1 MATAISAIGGFSTS
15 LCCVLSPPPR
25 KGKEGSLSLI
35 TRRSCTAAAGRLS
48 CGGAGKRMP
57 NFSLF
62 SSNSDQQPEEA
73 EGAELLD
80 EVFLPRTSG
89 KVPNSNSQIPD
100 AFHQR
105 VLLTGR
111 FLICCLV
118 VLVAEAMP
126 TGYSP
131 KIHFRCRAS
140 TFRQVCDRLLATFG
154 EEFVNALRLL
164 QLDQFLL
171 MPAFKQNVP
180 LVHMLLTKWNVK
192 KQCFVIKGKNIP
204 FTAEEVAMIT
214 GLPNRGADFVIGNG
228 RISGVTA
235 NDLRH
240 EIDGMK
246 RSTPLKELLEK
257 FIVYLLSNLFF
268 PLANFRVPSSILT
281 VAENA
286 EEFLMYNWPAS
297 IRQFLVAEFDS
308 IAEKHRKNTPLG
320 YINGFVIILIIWF
333 LEHSKV
339 VDPLEELSR
348 RRFVRWDSQIMY
360 SEKDVL
366 GLFKEVQYPAV
377 MLAVPRGIPLRT
389 VRYTAEY
396 RGVLVVIPIGIHQST
411 ERYWLWYRSIA
422 KDFQGITE
430 QENALIHSEVRS
442 DVQTEE
448 PGRKLIIKVRIPK
461 TSSPPTQTSTPPTQ
475 TSPIPTQT
483 SPLPAQSPARTPQ
496 SPSPPPDTSSPAHTI
511 CTTIAPSGSPP
522 DIAVTSTPQSTATP
536 THTKTSPPPPIGT
549 SSAEKPTR
557 ASSFLDDDRLCL
569 AKDMARLISQN
580 KMLLK
585 KISKIESNSMVL
597 ERRVAALEHELFE
610 RKDQDKKLEDVMMF
624 LQVNF
629 PNSFKTEN
637 VGDQAEHLSRTPTA
651 DVTDSPHAEEPVVD
665 VEEPAVNV
673 EEPAVFAEAAMLQ
686 QVDKIIEMMEET
698 IEEEPSAGIAGRV
711 RQRSKRKRKSVRS
724 PYTTGKRKTRKKIQK
739 EPPAVVPLHEQ
750 KDESPPPQQEKSGM
764 ELVVVPED
772 TQITYVPAPKFL
784 DFPGRNMIS
793 EYKCS
798 FIDGCLAKFH
808 DKNDAVYNSGNVVI
822 YRSQIDE
829 LLTSEYLDNNY
840 VDAAAIILSEKN
852 SLAPGLYQPFLYVS
866 SFHWSLPTVI
876 RRVPTQYRLDTE
888 RNFTGTALVPRESG
902 QYLVGTEQYRPIP
915 MEYRAG
921 YYHTYDYETS
931 KFVSHINK
939 ESVKASKV
947 LLINHFYQDT
957 EHAFGEDIRQW
968 PVRAVVGVPVQS
980 NSVDCGVFVCKYME
994 AAIQPEA
1001 VVWPDQQHWAAN
1013 MPKYRAELAYAILCA
1028 TIK

>member
-1 MATAISAIGGFSTS
+1 
-15 LCCVLSPPPR
+15 
-25 KGKEGSLSLI
+25 
-35 TRRSCTAAAGRLS
+35 
-48 CGGAGKRMP
+48 MP
-57 NFSLF
+57 
-62 SSNSDQQPEEA
+62 
-73 EGAELLD
+73 
-80 EVFLPRTSG
+80 
-89 KVPNSNSQIPD
+89 
-100 AFHQR
+100 
-105 VLLTGR
+105 
-111 FLICCLV
+111 
-118 VLVAEAMP
+118 M
-126 TGYSP
+126 GYSP

-140 TFRQVCDRLLATFG
+140 TFRQVCDRLRATFG

-164 QLDQFLL
+164 QLDQFLM

-214 GLPNRGADFVIGNG
+214 GLPNRGADFVVGNG

-308 IAEKHRKNTPLG
+308 IAEKQRKNTPLG
-320 YINGFVIILIIWF
+320 YINGFVIILIIA
-333 LEHSKV
+333 
-339 VDPLEELSR
+339 
-348 RRFVRWDSQIMY
+348 
-360 SEKDVL
+360 
-366 GLFKEVQYPAV
+366 KE
-377 MLAVPRGIPLRT
+377 
-389 VRYTAEY
+389 
-396 RGVLVVIPIGIHQST
+396 
-411 ERYWLWYRSIA
+411 
-422 KDFQGITE
+422 FQGITE
-430 QENALIHSEVRS
+430 QENALIQSEVRP

-483 SPLPAQSPARTPQ
+483 SPLPAQSPARTTQ
-496 SPSPPPDTSSPAHTI
+496 STSPPPDTSSPAHTI
-511 CTTIAPSGSPP
+511 CTTLAPSSSPP
-522 DIAVTSTPQSTATP
+522 DIAVTRTPQPTATP
-536 THTKTSPPPPIGT
+536 THTKTTPPPPIGT
-549 SSAEKPTR
+549 SSAEKRTR

-580 KMLLK
+580 KMLMN
-585 KISKIESNSMVL
+585 KISKLESNSMVL
-597 ERRVAALEHELFE
+597 ERRVTALENDLFE
-610 RKDQDKKLEDVMMF
+610 RKEQDKKVEDVMMF

-637 VGDQAEHLSRTPTA
+637 VGDQAEHLSRTPTG
-651 DVTDSPHAEEPVVD
+651 DVTDSLHAEEPVVD
-665 VEEPAVNV
+665 VEEPAVDA
-673 EEPAVFAEAAMLQ
+673 EDPAVNVEAAMLE
-686 QVDKIIEMMEET
+686 QVDKIIEMMEEN
-698 IEEEPSAGIAGRV
+698 IEEQPSAGIAGRV
-711 RQRSKRKRKSVRS
+711 RQRSQRKRKSVRS

-739 EPPAVVPLHEQ
+739 EPLHEQ
-750 KDESPPPQQEKSGM
+750 KDESPPPQEEKIGM

-798 FIDGCLAKFH
+798 FIDGCLGRFH

-829 LLTSEYLDNNY
+829 LLTAEYLDNNH

-852 SLAPGLYQPFLYVS
+852 SLAPG
-866 SFHWSLPTVI
+866 
-876 RRVPTQYRLDTE
+876 
-888 RNFTGTALVPRESG
+888 
-902 QYLVGTEQYRPIP
+902 
-915 MEYRAG
+915 
-921 YYHTYDYETS
+921 YYHTYGYETS
-931 KFVSHINK
+931 KFVAHINK
-939 ESVKASKV
+939 ESVQASKI
-947 LLINHFYQDT
+947 LLVPIIHNGHWTLLSGKLEERKWDFYDSLPKPTHVAICSDVINHLYQDT
-957 EHAFGEDIRQW
+957 EHAFDEDIRLW
-968 PVRAVVGVPVQS
+968 PVRAVEGVPVQS

-1001 VVWPDQQHWAAN
+1001 LVWPDQQHWAAN

>member
-1 MATAISAIGGFSTS
+1 
-15 LCCVLSPPPR
+15 
-25 KGKEGSLSLI
+25 
-35 TRRSCTAAAGRLS
+35 
-48 CGGAGKRMP
+48 MP
-57 NFSLF
+57 M
-62 SSNSDQQPEEA
+62 
-73 EGAELLD
+73 
-80 EVFLPRTSG
+80 R
-89 KVPNSNSQIPD
+89 
-100 AFHQR
+100 
-105 VLLTGR
+105 
-111 FLICCLV
+111 
-118 VLVAEAMP
+118 
-126 TGYSP
+126 YSP

-140 TFRQVCDRLLATFG
+140 TFRQVCDRLRATFG

-164 QLDQFLL
+164 QLDQFLM

-214 GLPNRGADFVIGNG
+214 GLPNRGADFVVGNG

-281 VAENA
+281 MAENA

-308 IAEKHRKNTPLG
+308 IAEKQRKNTPLG

-339 VDPLEELSR
+339 VDPLEELAR
-348 RRFVRWDSQIMY
+348 PRFVRWDSQIMY

-366 GLFKEVQYPAV
+366 GLFKEVQ
-377 MLAVPRGIPLRT
+377 
-389 VRYTAEY
+389 
-396 RGVLVVIPIGIHQST
+396 
-411 ERYWLWYRSIA
+411 IA
-422 KDFQGITE
+422 KEFQGITE
-430 QENALIHSEVRS
+430 QENALIQSEVRP

-483 SPLPAQSPARTPQ
+483 SPLPAQSPARTTQ
-496 SPSPPPDTSSPAHTI
+496 STSPPPDTSSPAHTI
-511 CTTIAPSGSPP
+511 CTTLAPSSSPP
-522 DIAVTSTPQSTATP
+522 DIAVTRTPQPTATP
-536 THTKTSPPPPIGT
+536 THTKTTPPPPIGT
-549 SSAEKPTR
+549 SSAEKRTR

-580 KMLLK
+580 KMLMN
-585 KISKIESNSMVL
+585 KISKLESNSMVL
-597 ERRVAALEHELFE
+597 ERRVAALENDLFE
-610 RKDQDKKLEDVMMF
+610 RKEQDKKVEDVMMF

-637 VGDQAEHLSRTPTA
+637 VGDQPEHLSRTPTG
-651 DVTDSPHAEEPVVD
+651 DVTDSLHAEEPVVD
-665 VEEPAVNV
+665 VEEPAVDA
-673 EEPAVFAEAAMLQ
+673 EDPAVNVEAAMLE
-686 QVDKIIEMMEET
+686 QVDKIIEMMEEN
-698 IEEEPSAGIAGRV
+698 IEEQPSAGIAGRV
-711 RQRSKRKRKSVRS
+711 RQRSQRKRKSVRS

-739 EPPAVVPLHEQ
+739 EPLHEQ
-750 KDESPPPQQEKSGM
+750 KDESPPPQEEKIGM

-798 FIDGCLAKFH
+798 FIDGCLGRFH

-829 LLTSEYLDNNY
+829 LLTAEYLDNNH

-852 SLAPGLYQPFLYVS
+852 SLAPGLYQPFLYIS
-866 SFHWSLPTVI
+866 SFHW
-876 RRVPTQYRLDTE
+876 
-888 RNFTGTALVPRESG
+888 
-902 QYLVGTEQYRPIP
+902 
-915 MEYRAG
+915 G
-921 YYHTYDYETS
+921 YYHTYGYETS
-931 KFVSHINK
+931 KFVAHINK
-939 ESVKASKV
+939 ESVQASKI
-947 LLINHFYQDT
+947 LLVPIIHNGHWTLLSGKLEERKWDFYDSLPKPTHVAICSDVINHLYQDT
-957 EHAFGEDIRQW
+957 EHAFDEDIRLW
-968 PVRAVVGVPVQS
+968 PVRAVEGVPVQS

-1001 VVWPDQQHWAAN
+1001 LVWPDQQHWAAN